1 MILTTRQR
9 HWPTKF
15 LMLPIDVMTEGESI
29 KTIETLIQRNITTMT
44 DSLLFC
50 RWWNLAHP

>member
-15 LMLPIDVMTEGESI
+15 LMLPIDVMTDGESI